1 MNSWLQFI
9 PALLGGLTV
18 LQAGLNRKIAQTW
31 GLSAAVLLNA
41 TVLFIF
47 AAVLFVIG
55 LNSKSELL
63 QSHVELNRFSWW
75 YILPGIMGLCLVF
88 GGPWSIHNWG
98 AVHTFLLL
106 VSGQLLFSLWWD
118 FQIEGMPFSWMRL
131 AGCGL
136 AWLGVLITGFSR

>member
-9 PALLGGLTV
+9 PAILGGLTV
-18 LQAGLNRKIAQTW
+18 IQAGLNRKIAQNW

-41 TVLFIF
+41 
-47 AAVLFVIG
+47 AVLFVLAIILFIIG
-55 LNSKSELL
+55 LNAKSDLL
-63 QSHVELNRFSWW
+63 QSNVDLSRISWW
-75 YILPGIMGLCLVF
+75 YVLPGIMGLCLVF

-118 FQIEGMPFSWMRL
+118 FQVEGMPFSWMRI

-136 AWLGVLITGFSR
+136 AWLGVMLTTFSK

>member
-1 MNSWLQFI
+1 MNPWLQFI

-18 LQAGLNRKIAQTW
+18 IQAGLNRKIAQNW

-41 TVLFIF
+41 AVLLLFAIVLFI
-47 AAVLFVIG
+47 VG
-55 LNSKSELL
+55 MNSKSELI
-63 QSHVELNRFSWW
+63 QSHVDLKTINWW
-75 YILPGIMGLCLVF
+75 YIIPGFLGLCLVF

-118 FQIEGMPFSWMRL
+118 FQVEGIPLTWMRL
-131 AGCGL
+131 TGCAL
-136 AWLGVLITGFSR
+136 AWLGVMLTTFSK